1 LLCCT
6 HRAACCRIFK
16 AIEWVLIRG
25 LVAPKGYQM
34 YITVFY
40 LLAAVVL
47 VTLLLTVWIALVL
60 KGSDSVN
67 PWLRR

>member
-1 LLCCT
+1 M
-6 HRAACCRIFK
+6 
-16 AIEWVLIRG
+16 IRG
-25 LVAPKGYQM
+25 VVTPKGYNM

-47 VTLLLTVWIALVL
+47 VTLLLTVWVALVL

-67 PWLRR
+67 PSLRR

>member
-1 LLCCT
+1 MRNYT
-6 HRAACCRIFK
+6 HGAARCRIFK
-16 AIEWVLIRG
+16 AIEWILIRA
-25 LVAPKGYQM
+25 LVAPKGYEM

-47 VTLLLTVWIALVL
+47 VTLLLTVWVVLVL